1 MRQLGLG
8 KVAAVMYSAVRGT
21 IGEILKEEG

>member
-8 KVAAVMYSAVRGT
+8 KVAAVMYDVVMGT